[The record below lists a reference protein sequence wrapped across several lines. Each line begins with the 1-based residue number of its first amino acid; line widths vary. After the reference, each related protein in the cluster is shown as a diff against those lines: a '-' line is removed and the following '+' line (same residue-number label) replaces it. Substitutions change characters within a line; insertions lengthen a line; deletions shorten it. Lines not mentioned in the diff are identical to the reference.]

1 LDMIGNT
8 TCEKA
13 CSVLKG
19 QHWGLKAVD
28 ALSSF
33 HPLDTVSYL
42 WDSLSQHPTSL
53 YGGYFINNSSY
64 NPEQTREFWN
74 SAVYCQNAH
83 TRNTTEFLRYICWVK
98 NERRHNVVIFYYAEE
113 KLLFQRQTLKLKSYL
128 SQQKF
133 QIRWI
138 KVYKEWLRI
147 LIWFNNC
154 HCYHLLYKWI

>member
-98 NERRHNVVIFYYAEE
+98 NERRHNVELTANIVSYNILLCWRKVIISEANFKIK
-113 KLLFQRQTLKLKSYL
+113 KLSFSTKISNKMD
-128 SQQKF
+128 
-133 QIRWI
+133 
-138 KVYKEWLRI
+138 
-147 LIWFNNC
+147 
-154 HCYHLLYKWI
+154 